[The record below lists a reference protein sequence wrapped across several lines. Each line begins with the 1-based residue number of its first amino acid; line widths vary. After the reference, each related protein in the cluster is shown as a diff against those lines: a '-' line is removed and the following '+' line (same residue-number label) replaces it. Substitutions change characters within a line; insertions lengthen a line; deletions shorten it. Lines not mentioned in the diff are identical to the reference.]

1 MLKVFM
7 IALLVLGIAFAQ
19 DEEGTFVEEDAHE
32 HGAALLNVAQ
42 EEDVLSVEF
51 ISPAVNIVGFEYQ
64 PGTAEEE
71 EMVETAITDLADGA
85 ALFAP
90 SSAAE
95 CVLLAADVEGMEE
108 HSDKHDD
115 EEHGDE
121 HGDEEH
127 SDEDHDDEHGD
138 EDHDEEHG
146 DEHGDED
153 HDEEHAEGEEHGDEA
168 ETHSEF
174 HATYEFSCEN
184 ATELVDLELS
194 ELFTLYPGIEDL
206 DVQYVMDSGQ
216 GAAEL
221 NAGSTQVTF

>member
-1 MLKVFM
+1 MSKVFM

-19 DEEGTFVEEDAHE
+19 EEGTFVEEDAHE
-32 HGAALLNVAQ
+32 HGAASLNVAQ
-42 EEDVLSVEF
+42 EADVLSVEF

-71 EMVETAITDLADGA
+71 EIVETAITDLADGA

-90 SSAAE
+90 SSAAG
-95 CVLLAADVEGMEE
+95 CVLLTADVEGMEE
-108 HSDKHDD
+108 HS
-115 EEHGDE
+115 EE

-127 SDEDHDDEHGD
+127 S
-138 EDHDEEHG
+138 EEG
-146 DEHGDED
+146 
-153 HDEEHAEGEEHGDEA
+153 EEHAEGEEHSDEEA

-184 ATELVDLELS
+184 AAELADLELS

-206 DVQYVMDSGQ
+206 DVQYAVDSAQ

-221 NAGSTQVTF
+221 NAASTQVTFER

>member
-108 HSDKHDD
+108 HS

-127 SDEDHDDEHGD
+127 GEDHDDEEHGD
-138 EDHDEEHG
+138 EDHGDEEHG